1 MNLSGEPIDFAELK
15 RKQPRILPGD
25 LVCTE
30 DFPEALGLVIM
41 SSPGTSKERS
51 VCKVHWDKLAYT
63 CLFREQELIL
73 WSGGDYETGE

>member
-30 DFPEALGLVIM
+30 DFPEVLGLVVM

-51 VCKVHWDKLAYT
+51 VCKVHWAKASIY
-63 CLFREQELIL
+63 LFVPRARTYFI
-73 WSGGDYETGE
+73 